1 VTVITGLAKARPA
14 TNGAPT
20 RFTRLDHFPLWFK
33 ESTAEFLALFMHRH
47 AYIRKPFN
55 SDTWL
60 SAPENWTLTDT
71 EILKAAACVH
81 PHSYLGARFGK
92 FTRFGVLDIDA
103 GSKHHSKAELR
114 RLVAAIADAGLMP
127 PSIYRSSS
135 SGGYHL
141 YLFFDEPI
149 SSVELRREL
158 YKLLSLY
165 GFQIGKGQLEIFPNT
180 NNTSLGFGCRLPL
193 QEGFAWINRYTLEID
208 EERSQLSP
216 VEAVGRF
223 LTDAKDSNSYDDFRV
238 FKANVKALEER
249 KAAVISRVQTAPE
262 TNVIPFRQSEQ
273 PAAAGEHLRYVRAV
287 FHRLP
292 PGIIVD
298 NWYKGRLYHVNGLT
312 GPSQRADAIECVGH
326 YLFYGDPSRDLPAL
340 GYGYEQEREWAIT
353 EFLKAH
359 HNGQSDEIN
368 RGRAD
373 AYAQVERAANWV
385 PPHKKGAET
394 VKYAPERPISWIR
407 ANANRKTD
415 ARKRIADALEGL
427 KKRGRSFT
435 TVELQEA
442 AGCARDTLYAHQDL
456 WRSEYERLL
465 GYQDL
470 ADGFFA
476 SCPGEYNC
484 VKGGGSPKTSPP
496 STSLAP
502 DMPVG
507 RLAARRIAYEISMR
521 SERDRQ
527 KAQKAAQSSL
537 MASETIWQGEVARL
551 TEKEPSTLSIAEVKA
566 LLVILVVYLATA
578 PSYECQQEVQVYI
591 TALRDRLDLASKT
604 QLTVV
609 RPPP

>member
-1 VTVITGLAKARPA
+1 
-14 TNGAPT
+14 
-20 RFTRLDHFPLWFK
+20 
-33 ESTAEFLALFMHRH
+33 MHRH

-55 SDTWL
+55 SSTWL

-92 FTRFGVLDIDA
+92 FTRFALFDIDA

-114 RLVAAIADAGLMP
+114 RLIAVIADAGLMP

-158 YKLLSLY
+158 YKLLSLH

-223 LTDAKDSNSYDDFRV
+223 LTDAKDSNSYDDFRA

-249 KAAVISRVQTAPE
+249 KASVVSRLPWAPE
-262 TNVIPFRQSEQ
+262 TNVVPFRKPEQ
-273 PAAAGEHLRYVRAV
+273 PGAQGEHLRYVKAV
-287 FHRLP
+287 FHRVP

-298 NWYKGRLYHVNGLT
+298 NWYKGRLYHLNGLT
-312 GPSQRADAIECVGH
+312 GPSQRAEAIECVGH
-326 YLFYGDPSRDLPAL
+326 YFFYGDPSRDLPAL

-385 PPHKKGAET
+385 PPHKKGVET

-407 ANANRKTD
+407 ANANRKAD

-427 KKRGRSFT
+427 NKRGRSFT

-442 AGCARDTLYAHQDL
+442 AGCARDTLYAHQDI

-484 VKGGGSPKTSPP
+484 VEGGGSLKTSPP
-496 STSLAP
+496 STPSDP
-502 DMPVG
+502 NMPPG
-507 RLAARRIAYEISMR
+507 RLAARRVAYEISMR
-521 SERDRQ
+521 SQRDRRQ
-527 KAQKAAQSSL
+527 AHKTAVTSQE
-537 MASETIWQGEVARL
+537 ASKSTWQGEVTRL
-551 TEKEPSTLSIAEVKA
+551 TQKEPSTLSVPEIKV
-566 LLVILVVYLATA
+566 LLVILAVYLSMA
-578 PSYECQQEVQVYI
+578 PDYDSQ
-591 TALRDRLDLASKT
+591 TALQMYISELKEQMSAAT
-604 QLTVV
+604 NGPQLLV
-609 RPPP
+609 RPP

>member
-1 VTVITGLAKARPA
+1 
-14 TNGAPT
+14 
-20 RFTRLDHFPLWFK
+20 
-33 ESTAEFLALFMHRH
+33 MHRH

-55 SDTWL
+55 SGTWL

-92 FTRFGVLDIDA
+92 FTRFALFDIDA

-127 PSIYRSSS
+127 PSIYRSSE

-158 YKLLSLY
+158 YKLLSLH
-165 GFQIGKGQLEIFPNT
+165 GFKIGKGQLEIFPNVSGD
-180 NNTSLGFGCRLPL
+180 SLGFGCRLPL
-193 QEGFAWINRYTLEID
+193 QEGFAWINRYTLDID
-208 EERSQLSP
+208 EERSHLSP

-223 LTDAKDSNSYDDFRV
+223 LTDAKDSNSYDDFRA
-238 FKANVKALEER
+238 FKAKVKDLEER
-249 KAAVISRVQTAPE
+249 KAAVVSRVQTAPD
-262 TNVIPFRQSEQ
+262 TNVIPFRKSEQ

-287 FHRLP
+287 FRRLP

-298 NWYKGRLYHVNGLT
+298 NWYRGRLYHLNGLT

-353 EFLKAH
+353 EFLKAQ

-373 AYAQVERAANWV
+373 AFAQIERAANWV
-385 PPHKKGAET
+385 PPHKEGSET

-407 ANANRKTD
+407 ANANSKAD
-415 ARKRIADALEGL
+415 ARKRIAEALECL

-435 TVELQEA
+435 TVELQEGA
-442 AGCARDTLYAHQDL
+442 DCARDTLYKHQDL
-456 WRSEYERLL
+456 WRAEYERLL

-484 VKGGGSPKTSPP
+484 VEGGGSLQTSPP
-496 STSLAP
+496 STSLDP
-502 DMPVG
+502 DVPAG

-521 SERDRQ
+521 SERQRKQ
-527 KAQKAAQSSL
+527 HEKAAAQS
-537 MASETIWQGEVARL
+537 MDASEKDWLDNVTAVTESDPSELTIPQL
-551 TEKEPSTLSIAEVKA
+551 KA
-566 LLVILVVYLATA
+566 LLTVLAAYLAVA
-578 PSYECQQEVQVYI
+578 PSYECQQFVQERIGLIRKQLAVASEQ
-591 TALRDRLDLASKT
+591 ALFI
-604 QLTVV
+604 V
-609 RPPP
+609 RPP